1 MEENIKTFSQI
12 MKYVKFSQEIL
23 KITIL
28 YYFQVMGTVKINNA
42 KYQLI

>member
-23 KITIL
+23 KIIIL
-28 YYFQVMGTVKINNA
+28 YYFQVMDTVKINNA